1 MLGLLRRPSGATI
14 AGIMASTA
22 IRCRRLMEP
31 LRAVGRLAVE
41 TPSRRRMTSEE
52 IVSTN
57 ANFYGP
63 AALPPGSF
71 WR

>member
-1 MLGLLRRPSGATI
+1 
-14 AGIMASTA
+14 
-22 IRCRRLMEP
+22 
-31 LRAVGRLAVE
+31 LAVE

-57 ANFYGP
+57 ANAYGP
-63 AALPPGSF
+63 AAKPPGSF